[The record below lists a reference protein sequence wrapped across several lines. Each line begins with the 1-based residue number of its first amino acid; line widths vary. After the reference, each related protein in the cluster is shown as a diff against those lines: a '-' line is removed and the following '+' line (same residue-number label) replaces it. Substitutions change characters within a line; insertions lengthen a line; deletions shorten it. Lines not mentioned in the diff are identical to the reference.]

1 MATEEKEISSIVEDM
16 SLLDKDYENNKT
28 GEINEP
34 ELFDSEPLMLDK
46 EYDPENS
53 KNSNND
59 EIQKQVFSLKKIKEK
74 IKVSARQE
82 TVKIDD
88 IVKEHEHEI
97 KSLYEEEISLN
108 KNMLDFQK
116 NKNQMQYEIMQQQKE
131 LIKKYEKEIEEL
143 KNLNQQYSKNIT
155 KLKEVYSDL
164 KNKEEEIKHYQNDNL
179 RLGNKLFEAS
189 KKLENT
195 KERINKFENDKFK
208 IQEQIDNLNKII
220 SQNKDVQ
227 NISKITIKEK
237 PDVEL
242 DIKNEPDIKLPN
254 IKLDESSENSEE
266 KNKTIHEVNLK
277 TKNIFGN

>member
-16 SLLDKDYENNKT
+16 PLLDKDYENNKT

-34 ELFDSEPLMLDK
+34 ELFDSEPLILDSEPLILDSELLILDK

-82 TVKIDD
+82 TLKIDD
-88 IVKEHEHEI
+88 IVKEHEQEI

-131 LIKKYEKEIEEL
+131 LIKK
-143 KNLNQQYSKNIT
+143 
-155 KLKEVYSDL
+155 
-164 KNKEEEIKHYQNDNL
+164 
-179 RLGNKLFEAS
+179 
-189 KKLENT
+189 
-195 KERINKFENDKFK
+195 FK
-208 IQEQIDNLNKII
+208 
-220 SQNKDVQ
+220 S
-227 NISKITIKEK
+227 TI
-237 PDVEL
+237 
-242 DIKNEPDIKLPN
+242 
-254 IKLDESSENSEE
+254 
-266 KNKTIHEVNLK
+266 
-277 TKNIFGN
+277 F